1 MYQYC
6 TINMVL
12 ICGVIILLTI
22 CLIIRFR
29 TQIVRF
35 MKKNQICRFLVN
47 ILVPFVV
54 PLTISVLTILDGSK
68 EEWTGLEW
76 AVLVLICVAALNSA
90 FQFGFW
96 LKEKKEKDLRWEN
109 NAAGYAFN
117 NMFEVHKSKSSQ
129 LRSAYHN
136 GLRNGMLTDADI
148 PYNTFEQI
156 RRITWEFCRTI
167 SQITNI
173 PTKNLEDAFI
183 YHYVYEGAEK
193 DGSTNWKWIVG
204 RGTRFDKNLSDFV
217 CDNESAFHNMISNN
231 IASVFCNDKRDAA
244 KHQCYKYS
252 YKDFEYDRV
261 GSFFG
266 AKIAFSG
273 NDALLC
279 EGIIFINSYGKK
291 FLDDFPEYT
300 EKEMSHM
307 ILDGIFPCFRYML
320 TTELAMLYFRH
331 QGNSQGEN
339 GGNNQGEQA
348 EDLDAADYQ
357 MDDVRTK
364 CIISASKRIW
374 RKR

>member
-1 MYQYC
+1 
-6 TINMVL
+6 
-12 ICGVIILLTI
+12 
-22 CLIIRFR
+22 
-29 TQIVRF
+29 

-173 PTKNLEDAFI
+173 PTKNLEAAFI

-204 RGTRFDKNLSDFV
+204 RGIICVKGEPYEESNTRNADIWH
-217 CDNESAFHNMISNN
+217 AFIQIPRSYDIWDYH
-231 IASVFCNDKRDAA
+231 FC
-244 KHQCYKYS
+244 C
-252 YKDFEYDRV
+252 V
-261 GSFFG
+261 
-266 AKIAFSG
+266 
-273 NDALLC
+273 
-279 EGIIFINSYGKK
+279 
-291 FLDDFPEYT
+291 
-300 EKEMSHM
+300 
-307 ILDGIFPCFRYML
+307 
-320 TTELAMLYFRH
+320 
-331 QGNSQGEN
+331 
-339 GGNNQGEQA
+339 
-348 EDLDAADYQ
+348 
-357 MDDVRTK
+357 
-364 CIISASKRIW
+364 
-374 RKR
+374 